1 MQQQNIMPGQQQP
14 GQTVGQQQMG
24 QVAGQ
29 QQTRMSE
36 PPQII
41 TTKDMAYL
49 QDALS
54 WELDVIKKFNHF
66 AQETQDAKTK
76 NLIQKSAQM
85 HQKHYN
91 MLLKHL
97 NSANSANKLSF

>member
-1 MQQQNIMPGQQQP
+1 MQQQNIRPGQQRS
-14 GQTVGQQQMG
+14 GQATGQQQMG

-29 QQTRMSE
+29 QQTRMPE

-66 AQETQDAKTK
+66 VQETQDAKTK
-76 NLIQKSAQM
+76 SLIQKSAQM

-91 MLLKHL
+91 ILLKHL
-97 NSANSANKLSF
+97 NPSNSANKLSF